1 MEKIMPNTKQYDA
14 KRKHKKRKDRIKKKK
29 IEGLQNA
36 KKSTLK
42 NLMKEGCL
50 PKELQ
55 DRC

>member
-1 MEKIMPNTKQYDA
+1 MPNTKQYDA

>member
-1 MEKIMPNTKQYDA
+1 MPNRKHCDA
-14 KRKHKKRKDRIKKKK
+14 KRKHKKRKERQKKNRITEMK
-29 IEGLQNA
+29 NA

-42 NLMKEGCL
+42 NLSKKGCL